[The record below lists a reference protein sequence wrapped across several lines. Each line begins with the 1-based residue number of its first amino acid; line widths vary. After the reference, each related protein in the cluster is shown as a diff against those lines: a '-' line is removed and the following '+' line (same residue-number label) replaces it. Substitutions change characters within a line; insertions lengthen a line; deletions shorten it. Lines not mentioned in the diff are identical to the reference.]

1 METALDILTTLSS
14 IVGVPATLALAWAAF
29 VLVDHTK
36 QIKQL
41 KEDLKNTKD
50 AYDKALEEAK
60 EKFETELKAVITKF
74 ETKFEAAAKEQK
86 EELRAIYNKI
96 DAMASNVATIKGFL
110 FKGKDNDKD
119 EG

>member
-14 IVGVPATLALAWAAF
+14 IVGMPVALALAWAAF
-29 VLVDHTK
+29 VIIDHSK

-41 KEDLKNTKD
+41 KEDLKNTQE

-60 EKFETELKAVITKF
+60 AKFEAELKDVITKF
-74 ETKFEAAAKEQK
+74 ETRFDAAAKDQK

-96 DAMASNVATIKGFL
+96 DVMANNVATIKGFL
-110 FKGKDNDKD
+110 FKGKDKD
-119 EG
+119 EE

>member
-41 KEDLKNTKD
+41 KEDLKNSKD

-60 EKFETELKAVITKF
+60 EKFEAELKAVITKF
-74 ETKFEAAAKEQK
+74 EAKFEAAAKDQK

-96 DAMASNVATIKGFL
+96 DSMASNVATIKGFL
-110 FKGKDNDKD
+110 FKGKDKD
-119 EG
+119 EE